1 MISRRSLN
9 LLVASFAGI
18 GADHYARYKGEKTP
32 SLFDDAGN
40 KSWDEDLHPRVEKG
54 SKEAH
59 GGQFTSKHGDS
70 DNTKPKPQQ
79 LQPMFGSSYRP
90 EAKAKQQ
97 SLFET
102 MGGGGSQM
110 PLFPDDATPTDLLS
124 PKKPIEGQLL
134 DSENV
139 EAAKKAGLSAKSI
152 ENIKKSDKIRGAESE
167 VDAIKDTVENSEF
180 VPADVMRIKQ
190 LKDGMGYRVLSRNR
204 ETGQQHDEV
213 FHVAKL
219 PDGSFEVADST
230 EPTSR
235 FENGKWSRVPFD
247 SEQGEEIGQKLES
260 RNMTA
265 GENLLASQEK
275 AARHLQPGEVSK
287 RKGDEQKWDEVGIA
301 PPDLSSIP
309 GMAVDPLEFAGTNP
323 LTEKTVYE
331 PREINNRRIA
341 ARVRRQ
347 RIEREKAPLFADQIA
362 SEQPDPVEELKKHDK
377 GFNQRL
383 EQVDKRAQEKWISY
397 FHEVG
402 KLPAD
407 EQRKL
412 LTAWNASS
420 GPKDYAYFAGFLA
433 KWKSGKIDT
442 AEIIDRSNIEDPELR
457 QKVSKLDRTLA
468 TLKKMRST
476 ATAEA
481 GQKHLDRRIQE
492 VQSEIS
498 QSLPTQETKVDDVV
512 ADGKQGV
519 ETRAKDD
526 AWLNSSLG
534 KQTASQEEKYLR
546 YKDRGQGQEAA
557 SMLQDFYDEKQVPME
572 KRLKEFRDSSQKP
585 SPGENFLA
593 SQAKQS
599 PEAKQAASEMQPGI
613 KNVASRMDQAD
624 AGFKDN
630 LKELGGLTDEQAQ
643 KAFDYYKEN
652 KLIKSDAVM
661 GKHTA
666 KHGAY
671 MDRDVI
677 RKAAGLEPE
686 AKADPSP
693 GSPSQGESMKTIPLR
708 ERKSYAEQMAKDG
721 MQQNEL
727 ADHLMK
733 RGVASVDARKLASDA
748 SFTTGVEREEAQKK
762 QQLDDSPVWAEKGS
776 KLEKDGH
783 TLYRGKFAGKGKWA
797 IDHSGGPQGF
807 HDTPEQ
813 AIENHLKMK
822 QQSDESEETETKNKA
837 AFDRVKTGKHTDAD
851 LKQLVG
857 HSGIGSIT
865 KSAAHGLMKRF
876 GLRPFQAENILK
888 AASKSGFDSDGAD
901 RFDARDIV
909 KRAKEF
915 VENPNKE
922 AARGNVNTP
931 LSDNEKQGRASN
943 QKANEDATEKA
954 MSNAE
959 KMQAAAQADKK
970 ARNNEKLGQWRK
982 AFEGSPRE
990 FTAAGDLH
998 RKDFEKARENGISD
1012 DRLLEMVDHGT
1023 ANGMFTAQEAKDLK
1037 SRIKPLTAGEN
1048 LMVSQ
1053 AKQDAAPI
1061 PARSDSPGI
1070 VMPSKTVSNEQAKP
1084 GDQLGLFGEATK
1096 APAKAPPRLK
1106 VDEPKAKQGGL
1117 FDTKGNP
1124 DQMDLFGD
1132 GVMPDD
1138 MVYKPKEEAKKP
1150 EFNMDSHVKL
1160 AANSIDKLRS
1170 SDVSRLLE
1178 QAPHE
1183 HMQAV
1188 ADHIKANRPDLANKV
1203 DDELSD
1209 VLEDRGMSPA
1219 QKAAGIQPQNTP
1231 PSTASYKPKPSPGEN
1246 FLASQEKTKAAEGF
1260 EPYEDKRFPGKWLSP
1275 FNKDK
1280 QGLGDTIHQSRS
1292 EAIDQSREHA
1302 DRHEREQSAEA
1313 NRQQQA
1319 ADEQARK
1326 AAFKE
1331 SGLTP
1336 MQAAAK
1342 QRADKHLDEMVRH
1355 NGKDI
1360 TTRRKILEKEIA
1372 QGRTPKKG
1380 YGANPYS
1387 MESEDTSR
1395 RLTKLEYDHAV
1406 GLHAKHQEELQ
1417 KKSEARDAEIAA
1429 FDAKGFI
1436 DDMRSQ
1442 GKSLVKF
1449 AGEKNLTSAQRLAA
1463 FKEFASQNEAK
1474 RKEETKPKEPSE
1486 ARAAAQA
1493 KFRARQEAEKPHS
1506 QKAFEAA
1513 EAAESKD
1520 ATPREVA
1527 KAAQAQLD
1535 KDYEY
1540 ARASEIG
1547 NAGEDL
1553 KGSARHRVNAWK
1565 GLAAAEK
1572 DGSAE
1577 KLVNREGLHRL
1588 EPHDLMTHA
1597 DKNPVTSL
1605 AMHYALRN
1613 FPPAPAGETKTH
1625 SAEKNREQYLD
1636 AYRAIKDKANEL
1648 AASTPD
1654 HAVGAAVSMLRDFVS
1669 NKLREFRGQEGSSAL
1684 TAKDKYNPTA
1694 NLLIKTH
1701 NALSSSTYKN
1711 KNGVMGRLEEF
1722 SKEANNKYDNALK
1735 PGKLSTLEDKKS
1747 FIDKLSNHAKDII
1760 EGHSLNK
1767 TFGKESEKRDV
1778 KRFDPSEAY
1787 VKIATRK
1794 GGRDLSKITADPIK
1808 AVDHMVKDMG
1818 MRGVQWGNSVTDDER
1833 KHHAGKAL
1841 EAIAD
1846 LADVTGLHPKDIALD
1861 GNLGLAIGARGKG
1874 TASAH
1879 YEPGNKVINLT
1890 RANGVGTLAHE
1901 WGHAFDHM
1909 LNGFGLETTSKGD
1922 KVVKRGGYMSN
1933 DTDTH
1938 EIRPKKQINENNP
1951 WVGKTSNPE
1960 RHEGSDYVVTKR
1972 PLSDIRDAY
1981 RKLNDVSKGFRE
1993 RLNKALQDDVNSS
2006 KLSAKKAND
2015 YWNSD
2020 HEIFARS
2027 FEQYVMHKMKENG
2040 IENTYLAGMSK
2051 GHKYWPTPEESKA
2064 MAPAFDKIFEQYR
2077 KEKHGSGEPIK
2088 YSRREAFPEL
2098 FDDDSQYSPT
2108 VLARYGFNVAEF
2120 ADHYAKYRG
2129 EKTPSLFANDDGPS
2143 WITIGAQP
2151 GSDGRKTGGHPVKIS
2166 DEGKMLT
2173 GHFAGMSLADAFGP
2187 GNQKQNEERKQP
2199 APNQSDREPQ
2209 QAFRKPEIGTFGM
2222 KLRKPKPPRMFPDT
2236 EGYLRALH
2244 AFTKKPEPFASYK
2257 PWKPNWGTNESNTSE
2272 NKEFEKKSLSI
2283 LENAKHYVDP
2293 DHMGMLERV
2302 HFGNFPNGR
2311 RGHQYSCRS
2320 SDHYAGKNQMKW
2332 DFGDDAEPVS
2342 GGKPSRIR
2350 SQQKVQEAANNGRL
2364 KIVGTTSDHDECERC
2379 GRKDLSKTIVV
2390 ETLDAQGNGTG
2401 ELHYYGSDCISKIM
2415 GKSEKHIETKVMEA
2429 DYQKFLKSK
2438 KEAYSWQSS
2447 EDLEYDESACKLAAD
2462 LYCAMAGLY
2471 SVDRYEFREQLHPR
2485 DSIGRFSKVRSL
2497 VERPDIANHH
2507 SLFALNQDTQTRL
2520 YVTDS
2525 MKGFR
2530 NLLGEASRRLQAK
2543 GGDGSE
2549 ESLWQEID
2557 KDKLRTMLA
2566 EVNAKDKEMRKNG
2579 GKGIDELFNYNGV
2592 IPKMIAERL
2601 SGGSRFFD
2609 PQKLKAKWH
2618 EQAPP
2623 PPAPAPEPT
2632 QAPAPGSNI
2641 SIDMPKAKRGKQPTN
2656 AEPKAPEKPHD
2667 GLSTRKRNEVNKV
2680 IADLVSDNPEVIEE
2694 FRPILIDAWKRKSA
2708 EVNDRNNGFRQILG
2722 IFGKPKP
2729 GETTK
2734 PGEVTGM
2741 SPAQLMNLV
2750 KAARNK
2756 TLDPSTKKNFDVM
2769 VASAEAGP
2777 YGHLLEGNGE
2787 EGLMSLIEE
2796 GIKPMP
2802 DILDDDVAQLAL
2814 GMAGPSFFQ
2823 GFDPGEAPEE
2833 QPSEWE
2839 ETPFSSHAA
2848 REYYRANFMEDW
2860 EVDLYALTQMMF
2872 DWDEA
2877 SHPREPKGAEGSK
2890 GGEFAKKTSGE
2901 VDRGYRNV
2909 VSGAQSSPSDIASY
2923 KNTDRPIGVSVQPR
2937 PLSPRVV
2944 GLLAQHAEHGK
2955 NVFLDSGIASTV
2967 SKGEGVD
2974 FTKVFSK
2981 YREILEQVSP
2991 SHRHRVM
2998 VVAPDHLEKTAE
3010 GEFRGDQ
3017 DKTLDLQ
3024 SKWANEIKEIQDMG
3038 ASVIVPVQRG
3048 EQGLSAAAAL
3058 ATDAIDFSNGKTIF
3072 GIPYNKGAWDDKS
3085 ILDFARKSKGTE
3097 AKIHL
3102 LGGGKQ
3108 KVDVLTQK
3116 LHEID
3121 PDMII
3126 TGDAAS
3132 ELRNRSRKQKKEAE
3146 KSVQLKDGYVLQPR
3160 AKVGGEHS
3168 DVDGK
3173 FYKGGSLMPV
3183 HGMFS
3188 GMEKPPAKEK
3198 KSDGTSPVAK
3208 EDQDKQPRQIRQRSA
3223 QDIEAERERMEGQR
3237 RWDELNAGPIKDLF
3251 HGWIGDRPNS
3261 KAFKGSPGHKFWAPM
3276 AERLGKDGVEKLTEF
3291 MRTKAIEREK
3301 RDRKEPMYSN
3311 VKKGM
3316 IDPKEQIAAYVENIE
3331 WLAKDSQHFHTKK
3344 HLKAV
3349 PNSRAGEVWLD
3360 AFIADSS
3367 IDDKL
3372 ELNSKLKEL
3381 LGSEKTKYSWQGNVE
3396 KYSSPSKAQ
3405 AEAGNYRMKHVRVA
3419 GLDISIE
3426 TPKGKRRRPEWPP
3439 MAADYGYIKGTTGR
3453 DGDHLD
3459 VFVGPKPNSEIVYVI
3474 DQANKEGGFDEHKIM
3489 LGFVGMKNAVDCY
3502 KRCYTPGWKV
3512 GPVTAMT
3519 IGQFKNWI
3527 RDGKHK
3533 KPIEMQVSKYSSKSE
3548 DVILPASSC

>member
-1 MISRRSLN
+1 MISSRSLN
-9 LLVASFAGI
+9 LLVASIASI
-18 GADHYARYKGEKTP
+18 GSDHYARYKGEKTP

-40 KSWDEDLHPRVEKG
+40 KSWDEDAHPRVEKG

-59 GGQFTSKHGDS
+59 GGQFTSKQGDS

-79 LQPMFGSSYRP
+79 LQPMFGSGYKP
-90 EAKAKQQ
+90 EAKAKQG

-102 MGGGGSQM
+102 MGGGGDQM
-110 PLFPDDATPTDLLS
+110 PLFPDDATPDDLLS
-124 PKKPIEGQLL
+124 PKKL
-134 DSENV
+134 
-139 EAAKKAGLSAKSI
+139 
-152 ENIKKSDKIRGAESE
+152 
-167 VDAIKDTVENSEF
+167 
-180 VPADVMRIKQ
+180 
-190 LKDGMGYRVLSRNR
+190 
-204 ETGQQHDEV
+204 
-213 FHVAKL
+213 
-219 PDGSFEVADST
+219 
-230 EPTSR
+230 
-235 FENGKWSRVPFD
+235 FD
-247 SEQGEEIGQKLES
+247 DKLES
-260 RNMTA
+260 MKSRRDPEGISKNPVDVAEKSKQSA
-265 GENLLASQEK
+265 GENLLASK
-275 AARHLQPGEVSK
+275 AK
-287 RKGDEQKWDEVGIA
+287 
-301 PPDLSSIP
+301 SSTE
-309 GMAVDPLEFAGTNP
+309 AVDPMKTIEEHINDHGGP
-323 LTEKTVYE
+323 ESLTADSTEAIRRKLYRPGVGAPSHE
-331 PREINNRRIA
+331 EIRNAAMAMRGAPHEDPR
-341 ARVRRQ
+341 
-347 RIEREKAPLFADQIA
+347 
-362 SEQPDPVEELKKHDK
+362 EELKQINTK
-377 GFNQRL
+377 
-383 EQVDKRAQEKWISY
+383 
-397 FHEVG
+397 
-402 KLPAD
+402 
-407 EQRKL
+407 
-412 LTAWNASS
+412 
-420 GPKDYAYFAGFLA
+420 FA
-433 KWKSGKIDT
+433 
-442 AEIIDRSNIEDPELR
+442 EL
-457 QKVSKLDRTLA
+457 SD
-468 TLKKMRST
+468 
-476 ATAEA
+476 
-481 GQKHLDRRIQE
+481 
-492 VQSEIS
+492 
-498 QSLPTQETKVDDVV
+498 
-512 ADGKQGV
+512 
-519 ETRAKDD
+519 
-526 AWLNSSLG
+526 
-534 KQTASQEEKYLR
+534 
-546 YKDRGQGQEAA
+546 
-557 SMLQDFYDEKQVPME
+557 KQVPMIRQQMDLE
-572 KRLKEFRDSSQKP
+572 NELRELRVTKFDPLMEEEQWKARNAKMRGVKKRLDNLNEKLRPITKELDGIRDRSYEVMNAIREQDKAK
-585 SPGENFLA
+585 E
-593 SQAKQS
+593 KQS
-599 PEAKQAASEMQPGI
+599 PEAK
-613 KNVASRMDQAD
+613 AD
-624 AGFKDN
+624 
-630 LKELGGLTDEQAQ
+630 L
-643 KAFDYYKEN
+643 
-652 KLIKSDAVM
+652 
-661 GKHTA
+661 
-666 KHGAY
+666 
-671 MDRDVI
+671 
-677 RKAAGLEPE
+677 
-686 AKADPSP
+686 SP
-693 GSPSQGESMKTIPLR
+693 GSPSEGEMKTIPLR
-708 ERKSYAEQMAKDG
+708 ERKSYAEQMARDG
-721 MQQNEL
+721 MKQTDL

-748 SFTTGVEREEAQKK
+748 TFTTGVEKEEA
-762 QQLDDSPVWAEKGS
+762 S
-776 KLEKDGH
+776 K
-783 TLYRGKFAGKGKWA
+783 
-797 IDHSGGPQGF
+797 P
-807 HDTPEQ
+807 TP
-813 AIENHLKMK
+813 
-822 QQSDESEETETKNKA
+822 
-837 AFDRVKTGKHTDAD
+837 
-851 LKQLVG
+851 
-857 HSGIGSIT
+857 
-865 KSAAHGLMKRF
+865 
-876 GLRPFQAENILK
+876 
-888 AASKSGFDSDGAD
+888 
-901 RFDARDIV
+901 
-909 KRAKEF
+909 
-915 VENPNKE
+915 
-922 AARGNVNTP
+922 
-931 LSDNEKQGRASN
+931 
-943 QKANEDATEKA
+943 
-954 MSNAE
+954 
-959 KMQAAAQADKK
+959 
-970 ARNNEKLGQWRK
+970 
-982 AFEGSPRE
+982 
-990 FTAAGDLH
+990 
-998 RKDFEKARENGISD
+998 
-1012 DRLLEMVDHGT
+1012 
-1023 ANGMFTAQEAKDLK
+1023 
-1037 SRIKPLTAGEN
+1037 GEN
-1048 LMVSQ
+1048 LLASNSKKQEEPSKTDEGRKHWYGMNNRPLSIGTQPKGFTDHQPNHEAFRHGAVAYDRPLSEEEQKSFELTPIRDKSDISDVAKKVVSELGEYAGEYANDDELLEDRLKQ
-1053 AKQDAAPI
+1053 SDIRKIVGHVPDRNELIAEIKKHAKG
-1061 PARSDSPGI
+1061 DSPGI
-1070 VMPSKTVSNEQAKP
+1070 VMPSKTVSNDQAKP

-1096 APAKAPPRLK
+1096 APSKPPRLK

-1117 FDTKGNP
+1117 FDTHGNP

-1132 GVMPDD
+1132 GVMGSN
-1138 MVYKPKEEAKKP
+1138 MVYKPEAKKEEAKPTPGENLLASQSLSKEQISNPRKTDSDNPHNLDGQAGEDYRFTSRFVPKYVNEMGDMESRARAIRGLMKDSHPDAQAALAKDLVVLSPETYAHIRNDKNIKGKDYEHAFSKSATEHKQADKP
-1150 EFNMDSHVKL
+1150 E
-1160 AANSIDKLRS
+1160 
-1170 SDVSRLLE
+1170 
-1178 QAPHE
+1178 
-1183 HMQAV
+1183 
-1188 ADHIKANRPDLANKV
+1188 
-1203 DDELSD
+1203 
-1209 VLEDRGMSPA
+1209 
-1219 QKAAGIQPQNTP
+1219 
-1231 PSTASYKPKPSPGEN
+1231 STLSPGDN
-1246 FLASQEKTKAAEGF
+1246 FLASQKKSEVATPKTM
-1260 EPYEDKRFPGKWLSP
+1260 D
-1275 FNKDK
+1275 
-1280 QGLGDTIHQSRS
+1280 H
-1292 EAIDQSREHA
+1292 EAI
-1302 DRHEREQSAEA
+1302 
-1313 NRQQQA
+1313 
-1319 ADEQARK
+1319 ARK
-1326 AAFKE
+1326 AVDEGTSVWAASKAMGHGGITDLSSE
-1331 SGLTP
+1331 DRTKI
-1336 MQAAAK
+1336 AAAHEK
-1342 QRADKHLDEMVRH
+1342 LRDE
-1355 NGKDI
+1355 
-1360 TTRRKILEKEIA
+1360 
-1372 QGRTPKKG
+1372 Q
-1380 YGANPYS
+1380 
-1387 MESEDTSR
+1387 
-1395 RLTKLEYDHAV
+1395 TK
-1406 GLHAKHQEELQ
+1406 
-1417 KKSEARDAEIAA
+1417 AE
-1429 FDAKGFI
+1429 
-1436 DDMRSQ
+1436 
-1442 GKSLVKF
+1442 
-1449 AGEKNLTSAQRLAA
+1449 
-1463 FKEFASQNEAK
+1463 EAK
-1474 RKEETKPKEPSE
+1474 RSFVSP
-1486 ARAAAQA
+1486 ARAASQA
-1493 KFRARQEAEKPHS
+1493 KFRAKQEAEAKSEVAKPHGE
-1506 QKAFEAA
+1506 KAFEAA

-1527 KAAQAQLD
+1527 KAAQEHLD

-1565 GLAAAEK
+1565 GLADAEK
-1572 DGSAE
+1572 DGTAE

-1597 DKNPVTSL
+1597 DKNPLTSL

-1613 FPPAPAGETKTH
+1613 FPPAPAGQTETH
-1625 SAEKNREQYLD
+1625 AAEKNREQYLD

-1654 HAVGAAVSMLRDFVS
+1654 HAVGAAVSMMRDFVS
-1669 NKLREFRGQEGSSAL
+1669 NKLREFRGQEEGESAL
-1684 TAKDKYNPTA
+1684 TAKDKFNPTA

-1701 NALSSSTYKN
+1701 NALSASTYKN

-1722 SKEANNKYDNALK
+1722 SKEANDKYDNALK
-1735 PGKLSTLEDKKS
+1735 PGKLSSLEDKKS

-1778 KRFDPSEAY
+1778 NRFDPSEAY

-1808 AVDHMVKDMG
+1808 AVDHMVNDMG

-1909 LNGFGLETTSKGD
+1909 LNGFGLETTNKGD
-1922 KVVKRGGYMSN
+1922 KVVKKGGYMSN

-1951 WVGKTSNPE
+1951 WVGKTSTPE
-1960 RHEGSDYVVTKR
+1960 RHEASGMIVTKR
-1972 PLSDIRDAY
+1972 PLSEIREAY
-1981 RKLNDVSKGFRE
+1981 RGLNQVSKGFRD
-1993 RLNKALQDDVNSS
+1993 RLKKALQEDVNKG
-2006 KLSAKKAND
+2006 KLNPKKAND

-2098 FDDDSQYSPT
+2098 FNDDSQYSPV

-2120 ADHYAKYRG
+2120 ADHYA
-2129 EKTPSLFANDDGPS
+2129 
-2143 WITIGAQP
+2143 
-2151 GSDGRKTGGHPVKIS
+2151 
-2166 DEGKMLT
+2166 GK
-2173 GHFAGMSLADAFGP
+2173 D
-2187 GNQKQNEERKQP
+2187 
-2199 APNQSDREPQ
+2199 
-2209 QAFRKPEIGTFGM
+2209 
-2222 KLRKPKPPRMFPDT
+2222 
-2236 EGYLRALH
+2236 
-2244 AFTKKPEPFASYK
+2244 
-2257 PWKPNWGTNESNTSE
+2257 
-2272 NKEFEKKSLSI
+2272 
-2283 LENAKHYVDP
+2283 
-2293 DHMGMLERV
+2293 
-2302 HFGNFPNGR
+2302 
-2311 RGHQYSCRS
+2311 
-2320 SDHYAGKNQMKW
+2320 QMKW

-2350 SQQKVQEAANNGRL
+2350 SQQKVQKAANNGKL
-2364 KIVGTTSDHDECERC
+2364 KIVGTTSDHNECERC
-2379 GRKDLSKTIVV
+2379 GRKDLAKTIVV

-2438 KEAYSWQSS
+2438 KDAYSWQSS
-2447 EDLEYDESACKLAAD
+2447 EDLEYDENACKLAAD
-2462 LYCAMAGLY
+2462 LYCAMAALY

-2507 SLFALNQDTQTRL
+2507 SLFALNQDTPTRL

-2530 NLLGEASRRLQAK
+2530 NLIGDASRRSQAK

-2557 KDKLRTMLA
+2557 KDRLRTMLA

-2579 GKGIDELFNYNGV
+2579 GKGLDELFNYNGV

-2623 PPAPAPEPT
+2623 PPAPKPDPAQTPS
-2632 QAPAPGSNI
+2632 QAPNI
-2641 SIDMPKAKRGKQPTN
+2641 SIDMPKGKQGKQATH
-2656 AEPKAPEKPHD
+2656 AEPKAPDKPHD
-2667 GLSTRKRNEVNKV
+2667 GLSTRKRNQVNAL
-2680 IADLVSDNPEVIEE
+2680 IADLVSDNPEIVEE
-2694 FRPILIDAWKRKSA
+2694 FRPILINAWKQKIQ
-2708 EVNDRNNGFRQILG
+2708 EVNDHNQAIRQITG
-2722 IFGKPKP
+2722 TRTPQ
-2729 GETTK
+2729 
-2734 PGEVTGM
+2734 GM
-2741 SPAQLMNLV
+2741 SALIRG
-2750 KAARNK
+2750 ARAK
-2756 TLDPSTKKNFDVM
+2756 TLNPAEKKNFDIM
-2769 VASAEAGP
+2769 VDSAENSEFAH
-2777 YGHLLEGNGE
+2777 YLQGNGE
-2787 EGLMSLIEE
+2787 DGLLDFLSEGVK
-2796 GIKPMP
+2796 GQP
-2802 DILDDDVAQLAL
+2802 DILDEDVAELAIS
-2814 GMAGPSFFQ
+2814 MAGPDFLR
-2823 GFDPGEAPEE
+2823 GFDPGEAPSDKE
-2833 QPSEWE
+2833 SEWE

-2848 REYYRANFMEDW
+2848 REYYRANFMDDW
-2860 EVDLYALTQMMF
+2860 EVDLYAGPNQMMF

-2877 SHPREPKGAEGSK
+2877 AHPREPKGSEGSI
-2890 GGEFAKKTSGE
+2890 GGEFTKKASSE

-2974 FTKVFSK
+2974 FTKVFNK

-3085 ILDFARKSKGTE
+3085 ILEFARKSKGTE

-3108 KVDVLTQK
+3108 KVDALTQQI
-3116 LHEID
+3116 HEID
-3121 PDMII
+3121 PDMIV

-3146 KSVQLKDGYVLQPR
+3146 SSSMEVKKPAELKDVYVLQPR
-3160 AKVGGEHS
+3160 AKAGGEHS

-3223 QDIEAERERMEGQR
+3223 QDIEAERERMEEQR
-3237 RWDELNAGPIKDLF
+3237 KWDELNAGPIKDLF

-3261 KAFKGSPGHKFWAPM
+3261 KAFKAAPGHKFWAPM

-3291 MRTKAIEREK
+3291 MRSKAIEREK

-3316 IDPKEQIAAYVENIE
+3316 IDPEEQIAGYVENIE
-3331 WLAKDSQHFHTKK
+3331 YGIKEYQHFHTKK

-3372 ELNSKLKEL
+3372 ELNNKLKEL
-3381 LGSEKTKYSWQGNVE
+3381 LGSEKE
-3396 KYSSPSKAQ
+3396 KYSSQGGFEKYSMPSKAQ
-3405 AEAGNYRMKHVRVA
+3405 AEAGNYRMKHVRIA
-3419 GLDISIE
+3419 GLDVSIE

-3439 MAADYGYIKGTTGR
+3439 MAADYGYIKGTTGK

-3459 VFVGPKPNSEIVYVI
+3459 VFVGPKPDSEVVYVI
-3474 DQANKEGGFDEHKIM
+3474 DQSNKEGGFDEHKIM
-3489 LGFVGMKNAVDCY
+3489 LGFVGIKNAVECY

-3548 DVILPASSC
+3548 DAILPSSSC

>member
-1 MISRRSLN
+1 MISSRSLN
-9 LLVASFAGI
+9 LLVASVASV

-32 SLFDDAGN
+32 SLFDEDGAPSWV
-40 KSWDEDLHPRVEKG
+40 KSDEPKPDSKWDESKHPRVEKG
-54 SKEAH
+54 STTAH
-59 GGQFTSKHGDS
+59 GGQFTS
-70 DNTKPKPQQ
+70 N
-79 LQPMFGSSYRP
+79 
-90 EAKAKQQ
+90 KQQ
-97 SLFET
+97 GLPGLSFADTVGKVGDKIESKKAD
-102 MGGGGSQM
+102 GIESNEKM
-110 PLFPDDATPTDLLS
+110 PLFDGFDD
-124 PKKPIEGQLL
+124 
-134 DSENV
+134 
-139 EAAKKAGLSAKSI
+139 
-152 ENIKKSDKIRGAESE
+152 
-167 VDAIKDTVENSEF
+167 
-180 VPADVMRIKQ
+180 
-190 LKDGMGYRVLSRNR
+190 
-204 ETGQQHDEV
+204 
-213 FHVAKL
+213 
-219 PDGSFEVADST
+219 
-230 EPTSR
+230 
-235 FENGKWSRVPFD
+235 
-247 SEQGEEIGQKLES
+247 KLES
-260 RNMTA
+260 MKQRRDPDGISDNPFDVA
-265 GENLLASQEK
+265 EK
-275 AARHLQPGEVSK
+275 S
-287 RKGDEQKWDEVGIA
+287 
-301 PPDLSSIP
+301 
-309 GMAVDPLEFAGTNP
+309 
-323 LTEKTVYE
+323 
-331 PREINNRRIA
+331 
-341 ARVRRQ
+341 
-347 RIEREKAPLFADQIA
+347 
-362 SEQPDPVEELKKHDK
+362 
-377 GFNQRL
+377 
-383 EQVDKRAQEKWISY
+383 
-397 FHEVG
+397 
-402 KLPAD
+402 
-407 EQRKL
+407 
-412 LTAWNASS
+412 
-420 GPKDYAYFAGFLA
+420 
-433 KWKSGKIDT
+433 
-442 AEIIDRSNIEDPELR
+442 
-457 QKVSKLDRTLA
+457 
-468 TLKKMRST
+468 
-476 ATAEA
+476 
-481 GQKHLDRRIQE
+481 
-492 VQSEIS
+492 
-498 QSLPTQETKVDDVV
+498 
-512 ADGKQGV
+512 
-519 ETRAKDD
+519 
-526 AWLNSSLG
+526 
-534 KQTASQEEKYLR
+534 
-546 YKDRGQGQEAA
+546 
-557 SMLQDFYDEKQVPME
+557 
-572 KRLKEFRDSSQKP
+572 KP
-585 SPGENFLA
+585 SAGENFLA
-593 SQAKQS
+593 SQAKASNSEPVDPMKTIEEHINDHGGPESLTADSTEAIRRKLYRPGVGAPSHEEIRNAAMAMRTKQPEEPQPVAKPKS
-599 PEAKQAASEMQPGI
+599 KVNKAEERANDKRFLDPHSIDQERRSTMHLTPHDSALADLQDAHDRIGRAQKEKENDLAFKLNRPGSDRHNWATKFHEEKIADLEKQKVKAYNKFLPHAERVAGIRAESDLRDGKSKNLTAGENFLASQAKTAEKQTDLIEPNSESLKKSQLAKSDTEKKIWDNKQKLREYEPGTVAHKELKEKGKLLQKTLDWHDRQIASHSQPEAKQAASDIQPGL

-624 AGFKDN
+624 ASFKDN

-693 GSPSQGESMKTIPLR
+693 GSSTEAPMKTIPLR
-708 ERKSYAEQMAKDG
+708 ERKSYAEQMARNG

-748 SFTTGVEREEAQKK
+748 SFTTGVEREEASKKPQPEETSEQKIARME
-762 QQLDDSPVWAEKGS
+762 AETRP
-776 KLEKDGH
+776 KLKN
-783 TLYRGKFAGKGKWA
+783 L
-797 IDHSGGPQGF
+797 
-807 HDTPEQ
+807 
-813 AIENHLKMK
+813 
-822 QQSDESEETETKNKA
+822 DESELRELNKFGWVDSKA
-837 AFDRVKTGKHTDAD
+837 HGRIGDPTGLAMQELFDRIDKPRIED
-851 LKQLVG
+851 Q
-857 HSGIGSIT
+857 
-865 KSAAHGLMKRF
+865 
-876 GLRPFQAENILK
+876 Q
-888 AASKSGFDSDGAD
+888 
-901 RFDARDIV
+901 
-909 KRAKEF
+909 
-915 VENPNKE
+915 NPNKE
-922 AARGNVNTP
+922 PARGNIDTP

-943 QKANEDATEKA
+943 RKANEDATEKA

-970 ARNNEKLGQWRK
+970 ARANEKLGQWRK

-998 RKDFEKARENGISD
+998 RKDFEKARENGVSD
-1012 DRLLEMVDHGT
+1012 DRLLEMVNHGT

-1048 LMVSQ
+1048 LMAAQ
-1053 AKQDAAPI
+1053 EKQQPAPT

-1070 VMPSKTVSNEQAKP
+1070 VMPSRTVSNDEAKP

-1096 APAKAPPRLK
+1096 APSKPPRFK
-1106 VDEPKAKQGGL
+1106 IGEEKAKQQGL
-1117 FDTKGNP
+1117 FDIGGNP

-1132 GVMPDD
+1132 GAIPDD
-1138 MVYKPKEEAKKP
+1138 MVYKPKEKAKKP

-1160 AANSIDKLRS
+1160 AADSIDKLRF

-1231 PSTASYKPKPSPGEN
+1231 PSTASYKPKPTPGEN

-1319 ADEQARK
+1319 ADEQAKK

-1360 TTRRKILEKEIA
+1360 TTRRKILEKEIS

-1493 KFRARQEAEKPHS
+1493 KFRARQEAEAKPHS

-1527 KAAQAQLD
+1527 KAAQEHLD
-1535 KDYEY
+1535 KDYEF

-1553 KGSARHRVNAWK
+1553 KGSARHKVNAWK

-1572 DGSAE
+1572 DGTAE

-1654 HAVGAAVSMLRDFVS
+1654 HAVGAAVSMMRDFVS

-1694 NLLIKTH
+1694 NLLIKTY

-1711 KNGVMGRLEEF
+1711 KTGVMGRLEEF
-1722 SKEANNKYDNALK
+1722 SKEASEKYGGIPDVNVKDMRDSKEFMANV
-1735 PGKLSTLEDKKS
+1735 SR
-1747 FIDKLSNHAKDII
+1747 HAKDVI
-1760 EGHSLNK
+1760 EGQSLNK

-1794 GGRDLSKITADPIK
+1794 GGRDLSKITADPVK

-1909 LNGFGLETTSKGD
+1909 LNGFGLETTNKGD
-1922 KVVKRGGYMSN
+1922 KVVKKGGYMSN

-1951 WVGKTSNPE
+1951 WVGKTSDPKRAEEN
-1960 RHEGSDYVVTKR
+1960 GWVVTKR
-1972 PLSDIRDAY
+1972 PLSEIRDAY
-1981 RKLNDVSKGFRE
+1981 RSLNKVSEGFRD
-1993 RLNKALQDDVNSS
+1993 RLSKALQDDVNSG

-2051 GHKYWPTPEESKA
+2051 SHKYWPTPEESKA

-2129 EKTPSLFANDDGPS
+2129 EKTPSLFGDDEGPS

-2151 GSDGRKTGGHPVKIS
+2151 GSDGKNRGGHPVKIS

-2236 EGYLRALH
+2236 EGYFRALH

-2257 PWKPNWGTNESNTSE
+2257 PWKPNWGTNESNTLE

-2302 HFGNFPNGR
+2302 HFANFPNGR

-2530 NLLGEASRRLQAK
+2530 NLIRDASRRLQAK

-2557 KDKLRTMLA
+2557 KDKLRKMLA

-2618 EQAPP
+2618 EAPPP
-2623 PPAPAPEPT
+2623 PPAPKPDPV
-2632 QAPAPGSNI
+2632 QAPSQAPNI
-2641 SIDMPKAKRGKQPTN
+2641 SIDIPKGKRGKQATN
-2656 AEPKAPEKPHD
+2656 AEPKAPERPHD

-2694 FRPILIDAWKRKSA
+2694 FRPILIDAWKQKAA

-2729 GETTK
+2729 GEATK

-2741 SPAQLMNLV
+2741 SPVQLMNLV

-2823 GFDPGEAPEE
+2823 GFDPGEAPEDM
-2833 QPSEWE
+2833 PSEWE

-2848 REYYRANFMEDW
+2848 REYYRANFMDDW
-2860 EVDLYALTQMMF
+2860 EVDLYAGPDQMMFNWDEASHPREPKGSKVGGEFKKKDATAKTASDAIKQGASRKRSNIGVFVKPIVGPSGASLTAYDWKWIWGLSEDGEDEKKVSDWEQSEKNDHTGRDIVHHFHVRTPDGMQVVSVDSAIKLLGLTGEAGNRVRNLGTALMKLSQAKQKLEQMKSDGSSEYSQKWQQGEIDRLEKHAKLLEDEAGKKSRGENPIDEYRNLLRKTHETVELMRTDPAGKKQSSSWGAVAEIAKELAKRGEHTDSQITDIRRDGIRIFGRLLKSAGLDPVGGRTPKSPYADDHEFHNFAKAKKETIKASTDMQMRNWFKANGDAATKAIEDANNWLGKYKKNDKDYYQASFAINWNADLYAGPNQMMF
-2872 DWDEA
+2872 DWDESA
-2877 SHPREPKGAEGSK
+2877 HPREPKGAEGSK
-2890 GGEFAKKTSGE
+2890 GGEFTKKTSGE
-2901 VDRGYRNV
+2901 KEVKPSSV
-2909 VSGAQSSPSDIASY
+2909 EVKSGEGPLRKVGDGFYYIASGKKNARHTLRY
-2923 KNTDRPIGVSVQPR
+2923 KSMDYDTDGKSTRIRDNHSETLTSDFKTSIEKAKGILGKYGEKTLYANEFELNDPDNPRDPDVFKFGKYEGKKISEVDDAGYIQWAWSQPWLYNSDKHKRFREELKKAGHHPIPETVKVHE
-2937 PLSPRVV
+2937 LSKK
-2944 GLLAQHAEHGK
+2944 LDDAYGK
-2955 NVFLDSGIASTV
+2955 DNESD
-2967 SKGEGVD
+2967 SKGEQTTLEDLFHSYKFSDPKSTAKGKRD
-2974 FTKVFSK
+2974 PAKFEKGMRWIQDEGKLWTRGDMPEPKRKVEELLRKTCQKF
-2981 YREILEQVSP
+2981 ID
-2991 SHRHRVM
+2991 
-2998 VVAPDHLEKTAE
+2998 VANSRGAAEEKPDHFWLGVREYAKTVLGAMDAGSESE
-3010 GEFRGDQ
+3010 G
-3017 DKTLDLQ
+3017 
-3024 SKWANEIKEIQDMG
+3024 
-3038 ASVIVPVQRG
+3038 
-3048 EQGLSAAAAL
+3048 
-3058 ATDAIDFSNGKTIF
+3058 
-3072 GIPYNKGAWDDKS
+3072 
-3085 ILDFARKSKGTE
+3085 
-3097 AKIHL
+3097 AK
-3102 LGGGKQ
+3102 
-3108 KVDVLTQK
+3108 
-3116 LHEID
+3116 
-3121 PDMII
+3121 
-3126 TGDAAS
+3126 
-3132 ELRNRSRKQKKEAE
+3132 
-3146 KSVQLKDGYVLQPR
+3146 
-3160 AKVGGEHS
+3160 
-3168 DVDGK
+3168 
-3173 FYKGGSLMPV
+3173 
-3183 HGMFS
+3183 
-3188 GMEKPPAKEK
+3188 
-3198 KSDGTSPVAK
+3198 
-3208 EDQDKQPRQIRQRSA
+3208 
-3223 QDIEAERERMEGQR
+3223 AERELREAKSKQFEAMQKIRGSKDPDQYQA
-3237 RWDELNAGPIKDLF
+3237 DEFA
-3251 HGWIGDRPNS
+3251 
-3261 KAFKGSPGHKFWAPM
+3261 
-3276 AERLGKDGVEKLTEF
+3276 
-3291 MRTKAIEREK
+3291 
-3301 RDRKEPMYSN
+3301 YS
-3311 VKKGM
+3311 
-3316 IDPKEQIAAYVENIE
+3316 I
-3331 WLAKDSQHFHTKK
+3331 
-3344 HLKAV
+3344 
-3349 PNSRAGEVWLD
+3349 
-3360 AFIADSS
+3360 
-3367 IDDKL
+3367 
-3372 ELNSKLKEL
+3372 
-3381 LGSEKTKYSWQGNVE
+3381 E
-3396 KYSSPSKAQ
+3396 KYSMPSKAQ
-3405 AEAGNYRMKHVRVA
+3405 AEAGNYRMKHVRIA
-3419 GLDISIE
+3419 GLNISIE